1 MTTPTSG
8 GIPDEYW
15 RRPDASPERPTGA
28 PPRPATPPPARGSGY
43 AGPPATTPPPAG
55 WRPPVHLRP
64 PPPRRLPAQ
73 DMAGL
78 DAAEQRAQRL
88 TYGVGAV
95 AGVVLAVLVCV
106 LCSRLVF

>member
-8 GIPDEYW
+8 SAPDEYW
-15 RRPDASPERPTGA
+15 RRPDAAPEQSGTRAAPTPA
-28 PPRPATPPPARGSGY
+28 PGGGY

-64 PPPRRLPAQ
+64 PPPRRLPPQ

-78 DAAEQRAQRL
+78 DTAEQRAQRL
-88 TYGVGAV
+88 TYGVGAL
-95 AGVVLAVLVCV
+95 AGAVLVILVCL
-106 LCSRLVF
+106 LCSRLIF

>member
-8 GIPDEYW
+8 SAPDEYW
-15 RRPDASPERPTGA
+15 RRPDTAPEQSTAPAAPTPG
-28 PPRPATPPPARGSGY
+28 RPAPAGRY
-43 AGPPATTPPPAG
+43 TGPPAATPPPAG

-64 PPPRRLPAQ
+64 PPPRRLPPQ

-95 AGVVLAVLVCV
+95 AGAVLLVLVCV
-106 LCSRLVF
+106 LCSRLLF